1 MFNGKKLGILSSAVG
16 VSAGLFY
23 ALPPVMTNILSTDNN
38 VGLQSAIVA
47 TIVGVSV
54 AVIGV
59 TLNYSGKARQQG

>member
-16 VSAGLFY
+16 VSAGLLY
-23 ALPPVMTNILSTDNN
+23 ALPPVIANILSTHNN

-47 TIVGVSV
+47 TIVGVSF

-59 TLNYSGKARQQG
+59 TLNYSGKMRQQG